1 MTATPESS
9 SSQKQSRISQS
20 GYLSDLQAGI
30 TAFKQGDYATASIL
44 LEPALA
50 ENPEHPQVARAQMA
64 MAIAYE
70 KLGEIERSAQL
81 CQVLQQNSNPQV
93 QDWAIK
99 TLSSLVQRHP
109 ELVTLLETSLPESA
123 PAPSEPTSTNESSDL
138 TGFTPLDANAPL
150 PSTTEQDLTQLT
162 PLHQV
167 DVENFAPTQPASEPV
182 ATPVRSPQPVTQPSS
197 KRSTGVSNATVTTP
211 PSLYQPIWRQAG
223 RSPQWKP
230 LGKVNLVKL
239 VLAQVATAIALY
251 FAVQQLLYWIFAS
264 YGNAVLKVLPRLGF
278 RIAYPSPP
286 NWTFPLVGIVFLLLF
301 VGSRWILD
309 WLLTVLHGLQP
320 LSVNTLAAHS
330 PETARSLNRFCQK
343 YHISAPALGVIPTK
357 APLAFSYGIL
367 PNLSRIV
374 VSQGLLDQLADD
386 EIATVYAHEIGHL
399 AHWTVPLMSLA
410 AVILQLPYTIYWLVA
425 EWGNRKD
432 ATITKISATMLSVI
446 SYGVFWLWRWVPLW
460 LSRQRTY
467 YSDRVAVDLTG
478 NPNGYARALLKIAI
492 GTANDVQQQKQTSY
506 LLEGL
511 EILTPLGHRIAT
523 PIGSLYPHAPL
534 EKVLEWERTN
544 PYRHWLAINNSHPP
558 TGERLNLLML
568 YARHWALDTELDW
581 QESQPRRSTRTA
593 LSGRQWRTLL
603 LQGAPYFGLV
613 FGIAIAVLLSW
624 IGWIGLRAQW
634 DAVSWMARD
643 RTILRGLPL
652 IGFCVGTL
660 IRLNPF
666 FPDIKPQPIAGV
678 SHEPTL
684 PVLLTDSTKIPV
696 HSQPVR
702 LEGTLLGRPGIG
714 NALNQDLWLHTPK
727 GMVQLHHT
735 ARLGPLA
742 SLFPR
747 PNQPADFV
755 QNPVATSGWF
765 RRGTTPWLDL
775 DTLRTSG
782 GRTSRS
788 YHPIW
793 SFIASAIAASLGILA
808 ILNF

>member
-1 MTATPESS
+1 MTTTPESS
-9 SSQKQSRISQS
+9 SSENQSCISQS
-20 GYLSDLQAGI
+20 EHLSDLEAGL
-30 TAFKQGDYATASIL
+30 TAFKQGDYATALIL
-44 LEPALA
+44 LEPALSA
-50 ENPEHPQVARAQMA
+50 SGEQPQVVRAQMA

-70 KLGEIERSAQL
+70 KLGETARSAQL
-81 CQVLQQNSNPQV
+81 CQALQQNPNPQV
-93 QDWAIK
+93 RDWATK
-99 TLSSLVQRHP
+99 TLTSLVKRHP
-109 ELVTLLETSLPESA
+109 ELGADLETSSTESV
-123 PAPSEPTSTNESSDL
+123 PAPSEPISTSESSDL
-138 TGFTPLDANAPL
+138 TRFPPLNTNAPL
-150 PSTTEQDLTQLT
+150 PPTADQDLIQFT

-167 DVENFAPTQPASEPV
+167 DVEHFTSPQSASELVPP
-182 ATPVRSPQPVTQPSS
+182 TTRSPQPEPPVIKHAAVVS
-197 KRSTGVSNATVTTP
+197 KAAVTTEP
-211 PSLYQPIWRQAG
+211 PSLYQPSWRQAG
-223 RSPQWKP
+223 RASQWKP

-239 VLAQVATAIALY
+239 VLAQVGTAIALY
-251 FAVQQLLYWIFAS
+251 FAVQQLLYWMFAG

-278 RIAYPSPP
+278 RITYPSPP
-286 NWTFPLVGIVFLLLF
+286 NWTFPLVGIALLLLF

-309 WLLTVLHGLQP
+309 WLLIVMHGLQP
-320 LSVNTLAAHS
+320 LSITTLSGYS

-343 YHISAPALGVIPTK
+343 YHISTPALGIVPTK
-357 APLAFSYGIL
+357 APLVFSYGIL

-386 EIATVYAHEIGHL
+386 EIATVYAHEVGHL
-399 AHWTVPLMSLA
+399 AQWTVPLMSLA
-410 AVILQLPYTIYWLVA
+410 AVVLQLPYTIYWLVS

-432 ATITKISATMLSVI
+432 AAITKVSATILSVI

-467 YSDRVAVDLTG
+467 YSDRIAVDLTG
-478 NPNGYARALLKIAI
+478 NPNSYARALLKIAI
-492 GTANDVQQQKQTSY
+492 GTANDIQQQQQTSY
-506 LLEGL
+506 LLESL

-544 PYRHWLAINNSHPP
+544 PYRHWLSINNSHPP

-581 QESQPRRSTRTA
+581 QESLSRRSKRNGLT
-593 LSGRQWRTLL
+593 GQQWRTLL

-613 FGIAIAVLLSW
+613 FGLMIAVLLSW
-624 IGWIGLRAQW
+624 LGWIGLRAQW

-643 RTILRGLPL
+643 RTILHGLPL
-652 IGFCVGTL
+652 IGFCIGTL

-666 FPDIKPQPIAGV
+666 FPDIKPQLIG
-678 SHEPTL
+678 SLSQDLTL
-684 PVLLTDSTKIPV
+684 PELLTDSTKIPV
-696 HSQPVR
+696 HGQVVR
-702 LEGTLLGRPGIG
+702 LEGTLLGRPGIS
-714 NALNQDLWLHTPK
+714 NALSQDLWLQTPK
-727 GMVQLHHT
+727 GMIQLHYT
-735 ARLGPLA
+735 ARLGPLS
-742 SLFPR
+742 SLFSR

-755 QNPVATSGWF
+755 KNPVATSGWF

-793 SFIASAIAASLGILA
+793 SFIAAAIAACLGILT

>member
-1 MTATPESS
+1 MTTTPESS
-9 SSQKQSRISQS
+9 SSNFQSRIFQP
-20 GYLSDLQAGI
+20 GHLSDLEAGLA
-30 TAFKQGDYATASIL
+30 AFKQGDYTTALIL
-44 LEPALA
+44 LEPALSA
-50 ENPEHPQVARAQMA
+50 DGEQPQVVRAQMA

-70 KLGEIERSAQL
+70 KLGETERSAQL
-81 CQVLQQNSNPQV
+81 CQALQQNSNPQV
-93 QDWAIK
+93 QDWATK
-99 TLSSLVQRHP
+99 TLTSLVKRHP
-109 ELVTLLETSLPESA
+109 ELASLLETTPAASA
-123 PAPSEPTSTNESSDL
+123 PAPSEPSPTPESSNL
-138 TGFTPLDANAPL
+138 SGFTPLTANTAL
-150 PSTTEQDLTQLT
+150 PPTTEQDLTQFT

-167 DVENFAPTQPASEPV
+167 DVENFAPTQPTSEPV
-182 ATPVRSPQPVTQPSS
+182 PPTARSPQPAPPPSA
-197 KRSTGVSNATVTTP
+197 KRATVASQAVVTEP
-211 PSLYQPIWRQAG
+211 PSLYQPTWRQAG

-239 VLAQVATAIALY
+239 GLAQIGAAIALY
-251 FAVQQLLYWIFAS
+251 FAIQQLLYWIFAS
-264 YGNAVLKVLPRLGF
+264 YGNAVLKILPRLGF

-286 NWTFPLVGIVFLLLF
+286 NWTFPLVGIVLLLLF

-320 LSVNTLAAHS
+320 LSVNTLSAHS
-330 PETARSLNRFCQK
+330 PDSARSLNRFCQK

-357 APLAFSYGIL
+357 APVAFSYGTL

-410 AVILQLPYTIYWLVA
+410 AVVLQLPYTIYWLVS

-432 ATITKISATMLSVI
+432 AAITKISATILSVI
-446 SYGVFWLWRWVPLW
+446 SYGMFWLWRWVPLW

-492 GTANDVQQQKQTSY
+492 STANDVQQQQQTSY

-511 EILTPLGHRIAT
+511 EILTPLGYRIAI
-523 PIGSLYPHAPL
+523 PIGSLYPHTPL

-568 YARHWALDTELDW
+568 YARHWALDTELNW
-581 QESQPRRSTRTA
+581 QESQPRRSKRHGLT
-593 LSGRQWRTLL
+593 GRQWRTLL
-603 LQGAPYFGLV
+603 LQGAPYFGLAL
-613 FGIAIAVLLSW
+613 GLTIAVLLSW
-624 IGWIGLRAQW
+624 LGWIGLRAQW

-643 RTILRGLPL
+643 RAVLRGLPL
-652 IGFCVGTL
+652 IGFCIGTL

-666 FPDIKPQPIAGV
+666 FPEIKPQLIGSV
-678 SHEPTL
+678 SNDPPL
-684 PVLLTDSTKIPV
+684 PVLLTDPTKIPV
-696 HSQPVR
+696 NSQPVR
-702 LEGTLLGRPGIG
+702 LEGILLGRPGIG
-714 NALNQDLWLHTPK
+714 NALSQDLWLQTSK

-735 ARLGPLA
+735 ARMGLLS
-742 SLFPR
+742 SLFP
-747 PNQPADFV
+747 QATHPANFA
-755 QNPVATSGWF
+755 NHPVVASGWF

-775 DTLRTSG
+775 DTLRTSS

-793 SFIASAIAASLGILA
+793 SFIAAAIAAFLGILA